1 MLLPRTFAD
10 DVFDDFFDFDD
21 FPFFDNRAERKMEKK
36 LYGRRAKNLMKTD
49 IKEKKDG
56 YELDIDLPGFRKED
70 VKVTLENG
78 YLTISAQKDEPKEKE
93 SKNGRYIRKERFS
106 GACERSFYVGENL
119 TQEDIQPPSAR
130 VEEGW
135 VCPATP
141 TSMMCLPPVT
151 KPYALTSTEE

>member
-10 DVFDDFFDFDD
+10 DVFDDFFDFDE

-36 LYGRRAKNLMKTD
+36 LYGHRAKNLMKTD

-78 YLTISAQKDEPKEKE
+78 YLTVSAQKDEPKEKE

-119 TQEDIQPPSAR
+119 TQEDIQGEFKHGVLKLRIPKKEAAPQ
-130 VEEGW
+130 VEENKYI
-135 VCPATP
+135 TI
-141 TSMMCLPPVT
+141 
-151 KPYALTSTEE
+151 E

>member
-70 VKVTLENG
+70 VKATLENG

-106 GACERSFYVGENL
+106 GACEQGEFKHGVL
-119 TQEDIQPPSAR
+119 KLRIPKKEAAPQ
-130 VEEGW
+130 VEENKYI
-135 VCPATP
+135 TI
-141 TSMMCLPPVT
+141 
-151 KPYALTSTEE
+151 E